1 MNAVVTKKPCKIFNQ
16 QLQLAI
22 TICWF
27 RTCCAWT
34 CSVLWHVLSVRHIS
48 HVPFTFDI
56 LVFSLPFPET
66 ATSNQ
71 PKLSGK
77 LYNPQIFFLSIVS
90 CNSSALYNSLINGKL
105 RNVCLLRELKQFL
118 GELRIQEGRRCLV
131 SLFTSISV
139 ICEPAE
145 LNSIIFRISFN

>member
-71 PKLSGK
+71 PKFSGK
-77 LYNPQIFFLSIVS
+77 LYNPQIFFLSI
-90 CNSSALYNSLINGKL
+90 LL